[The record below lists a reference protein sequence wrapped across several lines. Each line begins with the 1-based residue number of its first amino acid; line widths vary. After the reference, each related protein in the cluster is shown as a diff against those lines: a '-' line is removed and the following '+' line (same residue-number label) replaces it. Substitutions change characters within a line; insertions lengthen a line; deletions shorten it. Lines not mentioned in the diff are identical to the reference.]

1 MKKHIIV
8 LLILTFGILVL
19 GEQLFAIPAFA
30 RKYSMSCS
38 TCHNPFPRLKAYGD
52 EFAANGFVLKDK
64 DAPRYTQKTGDDTL
78 SLIRDFPIAL
88 RLEGHMVYNQSNR
101 EKVDFGTPYLAKLL
115 TGGSLAKNLSYYLY
129 FYMSERG
136 DVVGIEDA
144 FLLFNDVFGTG
155 ISVTVGQFQV
165 SDPLFKRELRL
176 TFEDYEIY
184 RLRPGASSINLTY
197 DRGIILGYDFE
208 KGPGIVVEVLNGNGL
223 PEADGFRTFDSD
235 KYKNLMARVTQD
247 FGDALRIGA
256 FGYLGKEAPNG
267 VVNKVWMAGADATI
281 AFGDKFELNAQIVA
295 RSDDN
300 PFFRGVASEVD
311 TLGGFAEMIFMP
323 HGDGSPW
330 YLVGLVN
337 WIDSEQDALDY
348 QSAGGHI
355 GIMLRRNIRMVAEA
369 TYIFK
374 GPFGKHLRAGI
385 GFISAF

>member
-1 MKKHIIV
+1 MKKHIVV
-8 LLILTFGILVL
+8 LLVLLFALLVC

-52 EFAANGFVLKDK
+52 EFAENGFVLKDK
-64 DAPRYTQKTGDDTL
+64 DAPRYTQKTGDDKL

-88 RLEGHMVYNQSNR
+88 RLEGHMVYNQANR
-101 EKVDFGTPYLAKLL
+101 EKVDFATPYLAKLL

-136 DVVGIEDA
+136 EVAGIEDA
-144 FLLFNDVFGTG
+144 FLMFNNVFGTG

-176 TFEDYEIY
+176 TYEDYEIY
-184 RLRPGASSINLTY
+184 RLSPGASSINLAY
-197 DRGIILGYDFE
+197 DRGIMLGYDFE
-208 KGPGIVVEVLNGNGL
+208 KGPGIVLEILNGNGL

-235 KYKNLMARVTQD
+235 KYKNLMARVSQD
-247 FGDALRIGA
+247 FGDAFRIGA

-267 VVNKVWMAGADATI
+267 TVNEVWIAGADATL
-281 AFGDKFELNAQIVA
+281 AFGENLELNVQVVA
-295 RSDDN
+295 RHDDN
-300 PFFRGVASEVD
+300 PFFRAVASEVD
-311 TLGGFAEMIFMP
+311 TLGGFAELIFLP
-323 HGDGSPW
+323 YGDGSPW
-330 YLVGLVN
+330 YVVGLVN
-337 WIDSEQDALDY
+337 LIDSEQNNLDY